1 MKDSGEEILDL
12 GGDWVWSCER
22 KRRNRWEELAK
33 KIRSLKAEVRL
44 SRELLKR
51 MSDIIA
57 AQKRAKKKA
66 KK

>member
-1 MKDSGEEILDL
+1 MKDNDAEILDL

-22 KRRNRWEELAK
+22 KRRNRWDELAK
-33 KIRSLKAEVRL
+33 RIHNLKAELRVA
-44 SRELLKR
+44 RELLKQ

-57 AQKRAKKKA
+57 AHKRAKKGS

>member
-1 MKDSGEEILDL
+1 MKDSDEEILDL

-22 KRRNRWEELAK
+22 KRRNRWDELAK
-33 KIRSLKAEVRL
+33 RIHNMKAELRL
-44 SRELLKR
+44 ARELLKR

-57 AQKRAKKKA
+57 TQKRAKKRA

>member
-1 MKDSGEEILDL
+1 MKDNDAEILDL

-33 KIRSLKAEVRL
+33 KIHSMRAEL
-44 SRELLKR
+44 QLARELLKR

-57 AQKRAKKKA
+57 TQKRAKKKA